1 MLKVLNKSS
10 SILNQII
17 AELRDVNIQNDRMRF
32 RTNLQRFS
40 EFVGYEISK
49 TLEYEDKEVVTPL
62 GTATVP
68 VLKEYPVIASI
79 LRAGLPMHNGLL
91 NVFDKSDSSFVSA
104 YRKVEKN
111 VGFTIKIEYSTS
123 PELDGKVLILADPM
137 LATGFSLVKTYK
149 ELMTYGTP
157 SYVHLICAISSSE
170 GVDYV
175 RKNLPMRN
183 ISLWL
188 GAIDDEMT
196 AQAYIVPGLGDA
208 GDLAFGNKISI

>member
-1 MLKVLNKSS
+1 MLKVLNKNT
-10 SILNQII
+10 SILNQFI
-17 AELRDVNIQNDRMRF
+17 AELRNVEVQNDRMLF
-32 RTNLQRFS
+32 RRNLERFS

-49 TLEYEDKEVVTPL
+49 TLEYEDMEVVTPL

-91 NVFDKSDSSFVSA
+91 NVFDKSDNAFVSA

-137 LATGFSLVKTYK
+137 LATGFSLVHIK
-149 ELMTYGTP
+149 
-157 SYVHLICAISSSE
+157 
-170 GVDYV
+170 
-175 RKNLPMRN
+175 
-183 ISLWL
+183 SL
-188 GAIDDEMT
+188 
-196 AQAYIVPGLGDA
+196 
-208 GDLAFGNKISI
+208 